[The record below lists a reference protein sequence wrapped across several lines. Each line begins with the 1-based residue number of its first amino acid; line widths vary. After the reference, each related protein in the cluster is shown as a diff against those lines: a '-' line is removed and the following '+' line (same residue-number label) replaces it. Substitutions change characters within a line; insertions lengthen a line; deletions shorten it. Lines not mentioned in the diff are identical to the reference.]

1 MSRGGRR
8 GSEEGIVKSLT
19 GRASNNDD
27 LLDLEETIRRLKP
40 FSRHYLGMRSIPVDH
55 VVGTEGRAG
64 DFDRRFS
71 PRRRHVSE
79 RMRSV
84 SEAFPD
90 GDFPAIVVHQLG
102 EAYFVIDG
110 HHRVA
115 VARRRG
121 TEYIDAEVTELR
133 SDWTLPADADMS
145 HIIHVEQ
152 QRWFEEASGL
162 AQARPET
169 RIELSR
175 TADYVELLETVQI
188 HGYHLMRKLDRVL
201 PPPEI
206 AVDWYERVYAP
217 VTEEVRR
224 ETVPGNG
231 QTEGDF
237 FLQLYR
243 LRRDR
248 YAERGCPA
256 LEEIVA
262 EAMVR
267 PSKPWARWWHRWG
280 PGAEQSR

>member
-1 MSRGGRR
+1 M
-8 GSEEGIVKSLT
+8 KSLT
-19 GRASNNDD
+19 GRASKRDD

-71 PRRRHVSE
+71 PRRPHVGE

-84 SEAFPD
+84 SRAFPD
-90 GDFPAIVVHQLG
+90 GAFPAIVVHQLG

-121 TEYIDAEVTELR
+121 IEYIDAEVTELR
-133 SDWTLPADADMS
+133 SDWTLPADADMTL
-145 HIIHVEQ
+145 IIHVEQ

-169 RIELSR
+169 RIKLSR

-188 HGYHLMRKLDRVL
+188 HGYHLMRKQDRAL
-201 PPPEI
+201 APPEI
-206 AVDWYERVYAP
+206 AADWYERVYAP
-217 VTEEVRR
+217 VTDEVRR
-224 ETVPGNG
+224 ETVALDD
-231 QTEGDF
+231 QTEGDL

-243 LRRDR
+243 RRRER
-248 YAERGCPA
+248 YSERGCPS
-256 LEEIVA
+256 LEETVA
-262 EAMVR
+262 EAIVR
-267 PSKPWARWWHRWG
+267 PPRQWARWWNRRG
-280 PGAEQSR
+280 RKAER

>member
-8 GSEEGIVKSLT
+8 VSEEGIVKSLT
-19 GRASNNDD
+19 GRASKGDD

-79 RMRSV
+79 RMRRV

-90 GDFPAIVVHQLG
+90 GAFPAIVVHQLG

-121 TEYIDAEVTELR
+121 IDYIDAEVTELR
-133 SDWTLPADADMS
+133 SDWTLPADAAMPL
-145 HIIHVEQ
+145 IIHVEQ

-169 RIELSR
+169 RIKLSR
-175 TADYVELLETVQI
+175 TADYVELLECVQI
-188 HGYHLMRKLDRVL
+188 HGYHLMRKQDRAL
-201 PPPEI
+201 PPSEI

-217 VTEEVRR
+217 VTDEIRR
-224 ETVPGNG
+224 ETVTRNG
-231 QTEGDF
+231 QTEGDL

-243 LRRDR
+243 RRRER
-248 YAERGCPA
+248 YVERGCPS
-256 LEEIVA
+256 LEETVA

-267 PSKPWARWWHRWG
+267 PSRPWARWWSRWG
-280 PGAEQSR
+280 PGAER